1 MRRPRAS
8 RAVLAPGAHQQP
20 FRSLRGWNQVGIVL
34 LLLLGASSGLR
45 AQMGASAVSSEIRQV
60 FDRCK
65 DAVVRIQGVDE
76 HGPLSGTGFFIDP
89 NGTLYTS
96 YTIGGEARDLV
107 VLQGDKKFNASRVI
121 ADPRSGIAILKV
133 ETTATPYISLGKSS
147 ELAFASMVL
156 SIAYP
161 MDLPVTANFG
171 LVGGFDIKYLGRY
184 FATAHI
190 RANLPV
196 QRGEGGAPLL
206 NMKGEA
212 VGILISCVDGNA
224 GCFALPIEA
233 AEKVRRDYMRFGE
246 VRPGWL
252 GIVIQPTEKPEQG
265 SVAQVQEVL
274 ANTPAAKSDS
284 LHKGDILV
292 QVGEKSIT
300 APEDVLNASFFLSAG
315 DEVPIKLVRE
325 GKVVDVTVQAGDHP
339 QTPHP
344 TASADAIPGVRLKY

>member
-1 MRRPRAS
+1 MSRPQAS
-8 RAVLAPGAHQQP
+8 RAIIAVSLLA
-20 FRSLRGWNQVGIVL
+20 SVVL
-34 LLLLGASSGLR
+34 LPATIL
-45 AQMGASAVSSEIRQV
+45 AQATPDSVSTEIRRI
-60 FDRCK
+60 FDQSK
-65 DAVVRIQGVDE
+65 SAVVRIQGVDE

-107 VLQGDKKFNASRVI
+107 VLQGDKKFNATRII

-133 ETTATPYISLGKSS
+133 ETTSTPFIPLGKSS
-147 ELAFASMVL
+147 ELGVASLVL
-156 SIAYP
+156 TVAYP
-161 MDLPVTANFG
+161 MDLPATATFG
-171 LVGGFDIKYLGRY
+171 LVGGFDLKYLGRY

-212 VGILISCVDGNA
+212 VGILISCIDNNA

-252 GIVIQPTEKPEQG
+252 GIVIEPAEQDAQG
-265 SVAQVQEVL
+265 SVAQVQKVL
-274 ANTPAAKSDS
+274 PGTPAANSEV
-284 LHKGDILV
+284 LRKGDILL
-292 QVGEKSIT
+292 QVGEKSIA
-300 APEDVLNASFFLSAG
+300 APEDVPNASFFLSAG
-315 DEVPIKLVRE
+315 DDVPIKLVRE
-325 GKVVDVTVQAGDHP
+325 GKVMDVILQAGEHP
-339 QTPHP
+339 LTPHP
-344 TASADAIPGVRLKY
+344 TAAVDATPGMCLKKD

>member
-1 MRRPRAS
+1 MSRPQAFRIAGDRLLKRAGPS
-8 RAVLAPGAHQQP
+8 SLTLALVATA
-20 FRSLRGWNQVGIVL
+20 SLFATPSLQAQ
-34 LLLLGASSGLR
+34 LGADT
-45 AQMGASAVSSEIRQV
+45 VSTEIRQI
-60 FDRCK
+60 FDHTK

-107 VLQGDKKFNASRVI
+107 VLQGDKKFNATRII

-133 ETTATPYISLGKSS
+133 ETTRTPFIPLGKSS
-147 ELAFASMVL
+147 ELAVASLILTV
-156 SIAYP
+156 AYP
-161 MDLPVTANFG
+161 MDLPVTANLG
-171 LVGGFDIKYLGRY
+171 LVGGIDVKHLGRY

-190 RANLPV
+190 RANIPV

-212 VGILISCVDGNA
+212 VGILISCIDNNA

-252 GIVIQPTEKPEQG
+252 GILIQPAEAEVNG

-274 ANTPAAKSDS
+274 VNTPAAKSDA
-284 LHKGDILV
+284 LRKGDILL
-292 QVGEKSIT
+292 QVGEKKIA
-300 APEDVLNASFFLSAG
+300 APEDVLSASFFLSAG
-315 DEVPIKLVRE
+315 DDVPIKLVRD
-325 GKVVDVTVQAGDHP
+325 GTLVDVTLQASAHP
-339 QTPHP
+339 LAPPP
-344 TASADAIPGVRLKY
+344 TASMDAPPSMRLKNH

>member
-1 MRRPRAS
+1 MSRLQAS
-8 RAVLAPGAHQQP
+8 RTLALIAP
-20 FRSLRGWNQVGIVL
+20 FFLFANPSLKGQL
-34 LLLLGASSGLR
+34 A
-45 AQMGASAVSSEIRQV
+45 ASAVTTEIRQL
-60 FDRCK
+60 FERSK
-65 DAVVRIQGVDE
+65 EAVVRIQAVDE

-96 YTIGGEARDLV
+96 YTIGGESSDIV
-107 VLQGDKKFNASRVI
+107 VLQGDKKFNATRII

-133 ETTATPYISLGKSS
+133 ETTRTPYIPLGKSS
-147 ELAFASMVL
+147 DLAIASMIVTV
-156 SIAYP
+156 AYP

-171 LVGGFDIKYLGRY
+171 LVGGFDVKYLGSY

-190 RANLPV
+190 RANIPV

-206 NMKGEA
+206 NMSGEA
-212 VGILISCVDGNA
+212 VGILISCIDGNS

-252 GIVIQPTEKPEQG
+252 GILIQAAEKEVEG
-265 SVAQVQEVL
+265 SVAQIQEVL
-274 ANTPAAKSDS
+274 VNTPAAKSET
-284 LHKGDILV
+284 LRKGDILL
-292 QVGEKSIT
+292 QVGGKKIA

-325 GKVVDVTVQAGDHP
+325 GKILDVSLQASDNP
-339 QTPHP
+339 MRPHP
-344 TASADAIPGVRLKY
+344 TAAMEVDPGVHLKNH